1 MTTQFMVKT
10 ASQKVLFFLAK
21 FSDREY
27 YERQIARKTGISY
40 GSANSALNELYS
52 SGTIK
57 RRQAGKMFFY
67 SVDTGNVA
75 IRELKK
81 IVNLFLLEPLVL
93 KLKKLSS
100 GIIIYGD
107 CANGTDNAGSELNLF
122 IATSNKEKV
131 YRVLRGYK
139 LPRGYEPVKLN
150 PVVKTIDELMII
162 NKTDRAFSIQLNSG
176 MILYKQSP
184 D

>member
-1 MTTQFMVKT
+1 MVKT
-10 ASQKVLFFLAK
+10 AGQKVLFFLAK

-52 SGTIK
+52 SGSIK

-67 SVDTGNVA
+67 SVDTGDIT

-81 IVNLFLLEPLVL
+81 MVNLFLLEPLVL
-93 KLKKLSS
+93 KLKKMAS
-100 GIIIYGD
+100 GIIVYGD
-107 CANGTDNAGSELNLF
+107 CAYGTDNSGTELNLF

-131 YRVLRGYK
+131 NRVLRAYK
-139 LPRGYEPVKLN
+139 LPRGYEPVILN
-150 PVVKTIDELMII
+150 PVVKTIAELMII
-162 NKTDRAFSIQLNSG
+162 NKTDRAFAAQLNSG
-176 MILYKQSP
+176 IILYKQSP